1 MVILLSIKNC
11 DEYSTSDILY
21 LFLHYMHSLN
31 LSEMHKNSQFIY
43 QTVLSVIW
51 YHFSTTIFNF
61 IDQLP
66 AFHKNQIDSKQLYFH
81 AR

>member
-31 LSEMHKNSQFIY
+31 LSEMHKDSQFIY
-43 QTVLSVIW
+43 Q
-51 YHFSTTIFNF
+51 
-61 IDQLP
+61 
-66 AFHKNQIDSKQLYFH
+66 
-81 AR
+81 